1 MTKINSQTQQS
12 LAYVLAQNLDAKDG
26 KCDGKIS
33 ANIWNEFVA
42 GKGGKTIKNSIT
54 LENATR
60 SISTYLAK
68 NSQSTG
74 KSKDDL
80 GIEWLQQDL
89 SVDKARKNNS
99 VTLISFMKEVERKM
113 QEDQRKEALKPE
125 SIDQD
130 ANAVAEFVTGKRE
143 QFFVNPD
150 NGAQVFLKTFEK
162 FKDGKFPITLGTSLY
177 LMSLYPILIKKAKA
191 LGITTN
197 YQEDQKFGDFE
208 KQLAACRDLAMQIS
222 DKENGISSW
231 HANV

>member
-1 MTKINSQTQQS
+1 MTKINSQKQQS
-12 LAYVLAQNLDAKDG
+12 LSYVLAQNLDAKDG

-42 GKGGKTIKNSIT
+42 DKGGKTIKNSIT
-54 LENATR
+54 LENANR

-89 SVDKARKNNS
+89 SVDKARKNNLGTS
-99 VTLISFMKEVERKM
+99 IIEE
-113 QEDQRKEALKPE
+113 QNRKEALKPE
-125 SIDQD
+125 RIEKD
-130 ANAVAEFVTGKRE
+130 ANAIAEFVTGKRE
-143 QFFVNPD
+143 SFSVNSY

-162 FKDGKFPITLGTSLY
+162 FKDGKFPKTLGTSLY
-177 LMSLYPILIKKAKA
+177 LMNLYPSLIKKANA
-191 LGITTN
+191 LGISTN
-197 YQEDQKFGDFE
+197 YKEGQKFGDVE
-208 KQLAACRDLAMQIS
+208 KKLAACRDLAMRIS

-231 HANV
+231 YANV